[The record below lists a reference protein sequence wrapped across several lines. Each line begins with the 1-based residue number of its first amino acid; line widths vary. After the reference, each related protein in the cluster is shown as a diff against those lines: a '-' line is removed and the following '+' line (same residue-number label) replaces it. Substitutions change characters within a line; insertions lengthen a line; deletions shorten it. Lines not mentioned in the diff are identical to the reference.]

1 MAAQSDVTTV
11 PVTSRTYSV
20 PGDVVGAV
28 TAAATS
34 GDYPKDHWDIDLA
47 RRIITE
53 RRLSVDDVV
62 IIASASRDDGGHV
75 LRGGDAG
82 TEWANRV
89 LTGIQKDIDR
99 EYEQTTSKWGFDEE
113 QFDYLGLTQHDEDTI
128 TGIVRKPGGAT
139 TLDGVE
145 MLTADGWHG
154 VEFDLLDEDR
164 DVRGVALDRD
174 LFAFSAKALID
185 DDVDGVVLSYA
196 DPVAFL
202 PDVPILASGLTP
214 GLPGSGG
221 HVYAIVD
228 STDTSAVMDIIM
240 ITPPV
245 GDGNAQIFRRNAGR
259 WQLSPELYD
268 TFMSATPPPIV
279 ELTGET
285 LSQILSQ
292 VDANSSNQLMAD
304 EEGMA
309 EVADPQAV
317 ASINT
322 SPIKTKP
329 GSTKSMFPPG
339 GPTGGGPFGHSVNR
353 KERKDPNHAQPG
365 KAAMPE
371 ERGFRT
377 PEDSEEGPG
386 TKPPAM
392 TASIVAQR
400 DAAIGEARAR
410 RDEIIRTSRDFY
422 ATDEGFSSGFS
433 LVAAIQDADA
443 AYEREVFEARRDA
456 LLAASGES
464 ARLKAREVEVENFI
478 MPIVAA
484 SRSTNKPHQ
493 HGKPG
498 QIKAEALRRYWT
510 TGKGGTLKI
519 KWGSPGNYS
528 RCVRQLTKYLG
539 PRAKGYCALRHKEMT
554 GAWTGSK
561 AHRKG
566 AIP

>member
-1 MAAQSDVTTV
+1 MAAQTDVTTV
-11 PVTSRTYSV
+11 PITSRTYNV

-34 GDYPKDHWDIDLA
+34 GEYPKDHWDIDLA

-53 RRLSVDDVV
+53 RRLPVDDVV

-89 LTGIQKDIDR
+89 LSGIQKDIDR
-99 EYEQTTSKWGFDEE
+99 EYAQVTGKWGFDED
-113 QFDYLGLTQHDEDTI
+113 QFDYLGLTQGDEDTV
-128 TGIVRKPGGAT
+128 TGIVRKPGGT
-139 TLDGVE
+139 TNLDGVE
-145 MLTADGWHG
+145 MLTPDGWRG
-154 VEFDLLDEDR
+154 VEFDFLDEDR
-164 DVRGVALDRD
+164 GVRGVALDRD

-185 DDVDGVVLSYA
+185 DGVDGVVLSYA

-202 PDVPILASGLTP
+202 PDVPILASAATP

-228 STDTSAVMDIIM
+228 STDTSAVMDVIM

-245 GDGNAQIFRRNAGR
+245 GEGNAQIFRRNAGK

-285 LSQILSQ
+285 MSQILSQ
-292 VDANSSNQLMAD
+292 VDANSSNQLMTD

-317 ASINT
+317 AAINT
-322 SPIKTKP
+322 TPIKTKP
-329 GSTKSMFPPG
+329 GATKSMFPPG

-392 TASIVAQR
+392 TASIIAHR
-400 DAAIGEARAR
+400 DEALDAARAR
-410 RDEIIRTSRDFY
+410 RAAIVETSREFY
-422 ATDEGFSSGFS
+422 ATDEGFASGFS

-443 AYEREVFEARRDA
+443 AYEREAFEARRDA
-456 LLAASGES
+456 LLAASG
-464 ARLKAREVEVENFI
+464 ATATLQAREIEIENFI
-478 MPIVAA
+478 MPLVAA
-484 SRSTNKPHQ
+484 SKSTNKPHQ

-498 QIKAEALRRYWT
+498 QIKAAALRRYWT
-510 TGKGGTLKI
+510 TGKGGVLKI
-519 KWGSPGNYS
+519 RWNTPGDWT
-528 RCVRQLTKYLG
+528 RCERQLRKYLG

-554 GAWTGSK
+554 AKWTGDA
-561 AHRKG
+561 AHRKAG
-566 AIP
+566 V